1 MKKKHICLTLLL
13 AFLLCAEGVEAQ
25 SRFKQ
30 LFQRKDRVRRERG
43 VEVKKIVKPDST
55 FMVDSSLLARV
66 VEVQPAPVENADSVV
81 AVTPEPEKAEVR
93 PYNPYLNLKLT
104 PSAMDSLV
112 ASWSESQ
119 SALAFDKFFADYIA
133 IDSLPAS
140 SSSLPDSVYESRLK
154 ALASPIQL
162 PYNSIVKNYINRYTD
177 TRYGTINRILS
188 LSQYY
193 FPIIEEELLR
203 AGLPVELRAMA
214 IIESALAPTAMSPR
228 GAVGLWQFMPYTG
241 KSYGLEVNSLVDERR
256 DAVLSTRAACKYMS
270 DLYSIYNDWT
280 LAIAAY
286 NCGPGNVNKALARA
300 GADCKTFWDI
310 YWYLPPET
318 RGYVPAF
325 IGASYAYAYHKSH
338 DVKYEPSPL
347 PLATDTITVRRIM
360 HFEQISSTI
369 DLPIEMLRKLNPQY
383 KLDIIPATTKSY
395 ALKLPTQFV
404 TRYIKHEEEI
414 FSKDSTYLKEY
425 INPANID
432 KKKLERPGFV
442 YTVKKGD
449 TLSGIASRYRVSVKN
464 LMRWN
469 GLRSAN
475 SLRIGQKIRIERG
488 L

>member
-1 MKKKHICLTLLL
+1 MKKNYICLTLLL

-30 LFQRKDRVRRERG
+30 LFQRNDPERRERR
-43 VEVKKIVKPDST
+43 VKITKVVKPDST
-55 FMVDSSLLARV
+55 FMVDSTLLSRV
-66 VEVQPAPVENADSVV
+66 VEVQPAVEKADSV
-81 AVTPEPEKAEVR
+81 AAPEPEKAEAR
-93 PYNPYLNLKLT
+93 PYNPYLNLHLT
-104 PSAMDSLV
+104 PAVMDSLV
-112 ASWSESQ
+112 ASWNESQ

-133 IDSLPAS
+133 IDSLPAGS
-140 SSSLPDSVYESRLK
+140 TSLPDSVYESRLR

-162 PYNSIVKNYINRYTD
+162 PYNPIVKNYINRYTD
-177 TRYGTINRILS
+177 TRYGTINRIMS

-214 IIESALAPTAMSPR
+214 IIESALAPTAVSPR
-228 GAVGLWQFMPYTG
+228 GAAGLWQFMPYTG

-256 DAVLSTRAACKYMS
+256 DAVLSTRAACQYMS
-270 DLYSIYNDWT
+270 DLYRLYNDWT

-300 GADCKTFWDI
+300 GEDCKTFWDI

-369 DLPIEMLRKLNPQY
+369 DVPIEMLRKLNPQY
-383 KLDIIPATTKSY
+383 KLDIIPATTKAY
-395 ALKLPTQFV
+395 ALTLPTQFV
-404 TRYIKHEEEI
+404 SQYIEREEEI
-414 FSKDSTYLKEY
+414 FRKDSTYLKEY

-432 KKKLERPGFV
+432 KKKLERPGFT

-449 TLSGIASRYRVSVKN
+449 TLSGIAARYRVSVKN

-469 GLRSAN
+469 NLRSAN
-475 SLRIGQKIRIERG
+475 SLRVGQKLRIERS

>member
-1 MKKKHICLTLLL
+1 MKRIYIFLTLLL
-13 AFLLCAEGVEAQ
+13 ALLGCTEGVEAQ
-25 SRFKQ
+25 NRFKEF
-30 LFQRKDRVRRERG
+30 FQRNTPRERKERIRR
-43 VEVKKIVKPDST
+43 VVTVTKPDST
-55 FMVDSSLLARV
+55 MRVDTALLSRTA
-66 VEVQPAPVENADSVV
+66 EVKTTPVAQTDSVTAPATEV
-81 AVTPEPEKAEVR
+81 KAVEQR

-104 PSAMDSLV
+104 PAVMDSLV
-112 ASWSESQ
+112 ATWNESQ
-119 SALAFDKFFADYIA
+119 NALAFENFFADYIA
-133 IDSLPAS
+133 IDSVAVS
-140 SSSLPDSVYESRLK
+140 SATLPDSVYESRLR

-162 PYNSIVKNYINRYTD
+162 PYNPIVKNYINRYTD
-177 TRYGTINRILS
+177 TRYGTINRIMS
-188 LSQYY
+188 LSHYY

-214 IIESALAPTAMSPR
+214 IIESALAPTAVSPV

-256 DAVLSTRAACKYMS
+256 DAVLSTRAACQYMR
-270 DLYSIYNDWT
+270 DLYNLYNDWT

-310 YWYLPPET
+310 YYFLPPET

-325 IGASYAYAYHKSH
+325 IGASYAFAYHKNH
-338 DVKYEPSPL
+338 NVEYEPSPL

-360 HFEQISSTI
+360 HFGQISSTI

-383 KLDIIPATTKSY
+383 KLDIIPATNKSY
-395 ALKLPTQFV
+395 TLTLPTQFV
-404 TRYIKHEEEI
+404 SAYIEREEEI
-414 FSKDSTYLKEY
+414 FRKDSAFLKEY

-432 KKKLERPGFV
+432 KKRLERGFV
-442 YTVKKGD
+442 YTVKSGD
-449 TLSGIASRYRVSVKN
+449 TLSGIANRYRVSVKN

-469 GLRSAN
+469 GLKSAN
-475 SLRIGQKIRIERG
+475 RLRVGQKLRIERG

>member
-1 MKKKHICLTLLL
+1 MKRIYIFLTLLL
-13 AFLLCAEGVEAQ
+13 ALLGCTEGVEAQ
-25 SRFKQ
+25 NRFKEF
-30 LFQRKDRVRRERG
+30 FQRNTPRERKERIRR
-43 VEVKKIVKPDST
+43 VVTVTKPDST
-55 FMVDSSLLARV
+55 MRVDTALLSRTT
-66 VEVQPAPVENADSVV
+66 EVKTTPVAQTDSVTAPATEV
-81 AVTPEPEKAEVR
+81 KAVEQR

-104 PSAMDSLV
+104 SAVMDSLV
-112 ASWSESQ
+112 ATWNESQ
-119 SALAFDKFFADYIA
+119 NALAFENFFADYIA
-133 IDSLPAS
+133 IDSVAVGS
-140 SSSLPDSVYESRLK
+140 ATLPDSVYESRLR

-162 PYNSIVKNYINRYTD
+162 PYNPIVKNYINRYTD
-177 TRYGTINRILS
+177 TRYGTINRIMS
-188 LSQYY
+188 LSHYY

-214 IIESALAPTAMSPR
+214 IIESALAPTAVSPV

-256 DAVLSTRAACKYMS
+256 DAVLSTRAACQYMR
-270 DLYSIYNDWT
+270 DLYNLYNDWT

-310 YWYLPPET
+310 YYFLPPET

-325 IGASYAYAYHKSH
+325 IGASYAFAYHKNH
-338 DVKYEPSPL
+338 NVEYEPSPL

-360 HFEQISSTI
+360 HFGQISSTI

-383 KLDIIPATTKSY
+383 KLDIIPATNKSY
-395 ALKLPTQFV
+395 TLTLPTQFV
-404 TRYIKHEEEI
+404 SAYIEREEEI
-414 FSKDSTYLKEY
+414 FRKDSTFLKEY

-432 KKKLERPGFV
+432 KKRLERGFV
-442 YTVKKGD
+442 YTVKSGD
-449 TLSGIASRYRVSVKN
+449 TLSGIANRYRVSVKN

-469 GLRSAN
+469 GLKSAN
-475 SLRIGQKIRIERG
+475 RLRVGQKLRIERG

>member
-1 MKKKHICLTLLL
+1 MRVDTALL
-13 AFLLCAEGVEAQ
+13 
-25 SRFKQ
+25 SRTA
-30 LFQRKDRVRRERG
+30 
-43 VEVKKIVKPDST
+43 EVKT
-55 FMVDSSLLARV
+55 T
-66 VEVQPAPVENADSVV
+66 PVAQTDSVTAPATEV
-81 AVTPEPEKAEVR
+81 KAVEQR

-104 PSAMDSLV
+104 PVVMDSLV
-112 ASWSESQ
+112 ATWNESQ
-119 SALAFDKFFADYIA
+119 NALAFENFFADYIA
-133 IDSLPAS
+133 IDSVAVGS
-140 SSSLPDSVYESRLK
+140 ATLPDSVYESRLR

-162 PYNSIVKNYINRYTD
+162 PYNPIVKNYINRYTD
-177 TRYGTINRILS
+177 TRYGTINRIMS
-188 LSQYY
+188 LSHYY

-214 IIESALAPTAMSPR
+214 IIESALAPTAVSPV

-256 DAVLSTRAACKYMS
+256 DAVLSTRAACQYMR
-270 DLYSIYNDWT
+270 DLYNLYNDWT

-310 YWYLPPET
+310 YYFLPPET

-325 IGASYAYAYHKSH
+325 IGASYAFAYHKNH
-338 DVKYEPSPL
+338 NVEYEPSPL

-360 HFEQISSTI
+360 HFGQISSTI

-383 KLDIIPATTKSY
+383 KLDIIPATNKSY
-395 ALKLPTQFV
+395 TLTLPTQFV
-404 TRYIKHEEEI
+404 SAYIEREEEI
-414 FSKDSTYLKEY
+414 FRKDSTFLKEY

-432 KKKLERPGFV
+432 KKRLERGFV
-442 YTVKKGD
+442 YTVKSGD
-449 TLSGIASRYRVSVKN
+449 TLSGIANRYRVSVKN

-469 GLRSAN
+469 GLKSAN
-475 SLRIGQKIRIERG
+475 RLRVGQKLRIERG

>member
-1 MKKKHICLTLLL
+1 MKKNHICLTLLL

-43 VEVKKIVKPDST
+43 LEVKKIVKPDST

-66 VEVQPAPVENADSVV
+66 VEVQPSPSPKADSVV

-256 DAVLSTRAACKYMS
+256 DAVLSTRAACKYMR

-300 GADCKTFWDI
+300 GEDCKTFWDI

-338 DVKYEPSPL
+338 AVKYEPSPL

>member
-1 MKKKHICLTLLL
+1 MVCT
-13 AFLLCAEGVEAQ
+13 EGAEAQ
-25 SRFKQ
+25 SRTKQASARRRNIKKEQ
-30 LFQRKDRVRRERG
+30 LFNHSHSE
-43 VEVKKIVKPDST
+43 
-55 FMVDSSLLARV
+55 
-66 VEVQPAPVENADSVV
+66 PAPVVDSTKLVENTTAATADSLTSER
-81 AVTPEPEKAEVR
+81 AAKPAIEQKPF
-93 PYNPYLNLKLT
+93 NPYLNLKLT
-104 PSAMDSLV
+104 PARIDSLV
-112 ASWSESQ
+112 ASWNELQ
-119 SALAFDKFFADYIA
+119 NTLAFDNFFANYISL
-133 IDSLPAS
+133 DSLSTSTAT
-140 SSSLPDSVYESRLK
+140 LPDSVYEARLR

-162 PYNSIVKNYINRYTD
+162 PYNSIVKSYINRYTD
-177 TRYGTINRILS
+177 TRYGTINRIMS
-188 LSQYY
+188 PSHYY

-214 IIESALAPTAMSPR
+214 VIESALAATALSPR
-228 GAVGLWQFMPYTG
+228 GAAGLWQFMPYTG

-270 DLYSIYNDWT
+270 DLYRLYNDWT

-300 GADCKTFWDI
+300 GEECKTFWDI
-310 YWYLPPET
+310 YWYLPAET

-325 IGASYAYAYHKSH
+325 IGASYAFAYHKSH
-338 DVKYEPSPL
+338 NIEYEPSPL
-347 PLATDTITVRRIM
+347 PIATDTITVRRIM

-369 DLPIEMLRKLNPQY
+369 GLPIEMLRKLNPQY

-395 ALKLPTQFV
+395 ALTLPSQFV
-404 TRYIKHEEEI
+404 SQYIEREQEI

-432 KKKLERPGFV
+432 KKKLERPGFT

-449 TLSGIASRYRVSVKN
+449 TLSGIAARYRVSVKN

-469 GLRSAN
+469 NLRSAN
-475 SLRIGQKIRIERG
+475 SLRIGQKLRIERS

>member
-1 MKKKHICLTLLL
+1 
-13 AFLLCAEGVEAQ
+13 
-25 SRFKQ
+25 
-30 LFQRKDRVRRERG
+30 
-43 VEVKKIVKPDST
+43 
-55 FMVDSSLLARV
+55 MVDSSLLSRV

-214 IIESALAPTAMSPR
+214 IIESALTPTAMSPR

-310 YWYLPPET
+310 YW
-318 RGYVPAF
+318 F
-325 IGASYAYAYHKSH
+325 Q
-338 DVKYEPSPL
+338 L
-347 PLATDTITVRRIM
+347 PLHLFTRQSTNVFCRFNRKRRRQDYRLLFLSIYTSPARIRTAPVRAIQVTR
-360 HFEQISSTI
+360 SPSTSA
-369 DLPIEMLRKLNPQY
+369 EETM
-383 KLDIIPATTKSY
+383 ATT
-395 ALKLPTQFV
+395 
-404 TRYIKHEEEI
+404 
-414 FSKDSTYLKEY
+414 
-425 INPANID
+425 
-432 KKKLERPGFV
+432 
-442 YTVKKGD
+442 
-449 TLSGIASRYRVSVKN
+449 
-464 LMRWN
+464 
-469 GLRSAN
+469 GLR
-475 SLRIGQKIRIERG
+475 
-488 L
+488 

>member
-1 MKKKHICLTLLL
+1 MKRFYTLL
-13 AFLLCAEGVEAQ
+13 ALLCALTVCAEAAEPQ
-25 SRFKQ
+25 NKFKQ
-30 LFQRKDRVRRERG
+30 LFQRRNRIPKEQVIKHLAIDSLPTV
-43 VEVKKIVKPDST
+43 DST
-55 FMVDSSLLARV
+55 KLVQV
-66 VEVQPAPVENADSVV
+66 TEVETPQTEPADSVD
-81 AVTPEPEKAEVR
+81 TPKVEEK
-93 PYNPYLNLKLT
+93 PYNPYLNLTLT
-104 PSAMDSLV
+104 PSQIDSLV
-112 ASWSESQ
+112 VSWNEMQ
-119 SALAFDKFFADYIA
+119 NELAFDNFFANYIA
-133 IDSLPAS
+133 ADSLSTTSAA
-140 SSSLPDSVYESRLK
+140 LPDSVYESRLR

-162 PYNSIVKNYINRYTD
+162 PYNSIVKSYINRYTD
-177 TRYGTINRILS
+177 TRYGTINRIMS
-188 LSQYY
+188 LSHYY

-203 AGLPVELRAMA
+203 EGLPVELRAMA
-214 IIESALAPTAMSPR
+214 IIESALAATAVSPR
-228 GAVGLWQFMPYTG
+228 GAVGLWQFMPHTG

-270 DLYSIYNDWT
+270 DLYRLYNDWT

-310 YWYLPPET
+310 YWFLPPET

-325 IGASYAYAYHKSH
+325 IGASYAFAYHKSH
-338 DVKYEPSPL
+338 DIKYEPSPL
-347 PLATDTITVRRIM
+347 PIATDTITVRRIM
-360 HFEQISSTI
+360 HLEQISSTL

-395 ALKLPTQFV
+395 ALTLPTQFV
-404 TRYIKHEEEI
+404 SQYIEREQEI

-432 KKKLERPGFV
+432 KKKLERPGFI

-469 GLRSAN
+469 NLRSAN
-475 SLRIGQKIRIERG
+475 SLRIGQKLRIERS

>member
-1 MKKKHICLTLLL
+1 MKKKYICLTLLL

-43 VEVKKIVKPDST
+43 FEVKKIVKPDST
-55 FMVDSSLLARV
+55 FMVDSSLLSRV
-66 VEVQPAPVENADSVV
+66 VEVQPSPSPKADSVV
-81 AVTPEPEKAEVR
+81 AVIPEPEKSEVR

-300 GADCKTFWDI
+300 GEDCKTFWDI

>member
-43 VEVKKIVKPDST
+43 LEVKKIVKPDST

-66 VEVQPAPVENADSVV
+66 VEVQPSPSPKADSVV
-81 AVTPEPEKAEVR
+81 AVTPEPEKVEVR

-140 SSSLPDSVYESRLK
+140 SSSLPDSVYELRLK

-270 DLYSIYNDWT
+270 DLYRLYNDWT

-300 GADCKTFWDI
+300 GEDCKTFWDI